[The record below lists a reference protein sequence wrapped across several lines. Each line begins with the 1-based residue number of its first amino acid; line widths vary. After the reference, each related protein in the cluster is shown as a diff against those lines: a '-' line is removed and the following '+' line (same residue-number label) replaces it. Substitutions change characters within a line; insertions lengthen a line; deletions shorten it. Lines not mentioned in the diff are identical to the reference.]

1 MGTLPSADHPLTP
14 NEYSQANGDTE
25 ALWALVNQDL
35 TQAVN
40 SGDLEEKKID
50 DFTYRITKQ
59 FAQALLGKA
68 YVFQKNYGA
77 AATALDEVIN
87 SGKHEQ

>member
-1 MGTLPSADHPLTP
+1 M
-14 NEYSQANGDTE
+14 
-25 ALWALVNQDL
+25 NQDL
-35 TQAVN
+35 TEAVN
-40 SGDLEEKKID
+40 SGDLEEKTSLD

-87 SGKHEQ
+87 SGKYDRTRLSCWTDKNPYPTPLHYLYL